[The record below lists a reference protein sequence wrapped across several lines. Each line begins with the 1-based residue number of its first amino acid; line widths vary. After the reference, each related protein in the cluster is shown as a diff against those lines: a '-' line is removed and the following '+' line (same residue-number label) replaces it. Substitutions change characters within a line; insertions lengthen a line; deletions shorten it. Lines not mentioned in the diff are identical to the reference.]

1 MFLLKMINI
10 RSLLM
15 PRVEN
20 PEVMVDIVGLPLRS
34 LLMPRVET
42 CPAAIHQKLATNMW
56 KIRVIAQY
64 KRSRLFNDLPTP
76 LFATFIKMIMFT
88 ITRIC

>member
-34 LLMPRVET
+34 LLMPRVENLSCRHT
-42 CPAAIHQKLATNMW
+42 SEARHKYVENQSNSSIQKEP
-56 KIRVIAQY
+56 VIQ
-64 KRSRLFNDLPTP
+64 R
-76 LFATFIKMIMFT
+76 FADSFICDIY
-88 ITRIC
+88 